1 MRKQIVVGI
10 VSGFLFACGGGAQ
23 ESGENVGGGGS
34 GVGGGPPIDLGGSGG
49 AAGGS
54 GTPGPWELPEGFE
67 RADKGG
73 WKLGERVETSGSGG
87 SNGSGG
93 MGSGGSNSGKDG
105 CGTELIGIVRDFRD
119 NHPDFESFSGD
130 DASPGIVETNLGSD
144 RKPVHA
150 TSGPNIDG
158 QGRYDGEFGRQ
169 TSGPD
174 NFDQWYRNLSVN
186 DPYYITFSF
195 EPQDNGVLTFQ
206 SNAFFPLDGAG
217 FGNQGRD
224 HNFHFTTELHT
235 EFRYK
240 AGDTFTFTGDDDLWV
255 FINGKL
261 ALDLGGLHPE
271 VTDTIALD
279 DLAEELGIEPGKVY
293 SLDLFHAERHTN
305 ESNFRVDTTLEFTNC
320 DIIVDPIVR

>member
-1 MRKQIVVGI
+1 MRKQIILGI
-10 VSGFLFACGGGAQ
+10 VSGLVLACGGGAK
-23 ESGENVGGGGS
+23 ESGENIGGGGS
-34 GVGGGPPIDLGGSGG
+34 GVGGGLPTDGGSTGG
-49 AAGGS
+49 AAGGNGS
-54 GTPGPWELPEGFE
+54 PGPWELPEGFE

-73 WKLGERVETSGSGG
+73 WKLGDPVESGGTGG

-93 MGSGGSNSGKDG
+93 ASGKDE

-119 NHPDFESFSGD
+119 SHPDFETFSGS
-130 DASPGIVETNLGSD
+130 DASPGIVETDLGPG

-174 NFDQWYRNLSVN
+174 NFDQWYRNESVN
-186 DPYYITFSF
+186 RPYYIYFSF
-195 EPQDNGVLTFQ
+195 EPQENGVLTFQ

-217 FGNQGRD
+217 FGNEDRD

-271 VTDTIALD
+271 VTDTIELD
-279 DLAEELGIEPGKVY
+279 AIAAELGIEPGKVY
-293 SLDLFHAERHTN
+293 ALDLFHAERHTD
-305 ESNFRVDTTLEFTNC
+305 ESNFRVDTTFEFTNC
-320 DIIVDPIVR
+320 NIIVDPVVR